1 MCKLTITKVKCAS
14 VICIYR
20 SEDDVQSQG
29 EPLEDSDKNEDQNKI
44 SNKYVA
50 SIFKYFFLVVN

>member
-1 MCKLTITKVKCAS
+1 MKCAR

-29 EPLEDSDKNEDQNKI
+29 EPLEGKDKNEDQNKI
-44 SNKYVA
+44 LSKYVA
-50 SIFKYFFLVVN
+50 SIFKHFFWVVN

>member
-1 MCKLTITKVKCAS
+1 MS

-29 EPLEDSDKNEDQNKI
+29 ETLEDSDKNEDQNKI
-44 SNKYVA
+44 LSKYVA
-50 SIFKYFFLVVN
+50 SILKYFFELLIRCLINFVQLGN

>member
-1 MCKLTITKVKCAS
+1 MKCAS

-29 EPLEDSDKNEDQNKI
+29 EPLEDTDKNEDQNKI
-44 SNKYVA
+44 LSKYVA
-50 SIFKYFFLVVN
+50 SIFKYFFCAVN

>member
-1 MCKLTITKVKCAS
+1 MKCAS
-14 VICIYR
+14 VICINR

-44 SNKYVA
+44 SNKCVR
-50 SIFKYFFLVVN
+50 SIFKYFFWVVNLVSH